1 MRAPRAL
8 AVLAAACLS
17 APLGARASHA
27 LDPVALETELNQV
40 PGIVTN
46 GIFAR
51 RPADH
56 LLLASAAGIRRID
69 RGR

>member
-1 MRAPRAL
+1 MFDYLKNP
-8 AVLAAACLS
+8 
-17 APLGARASHA
+17 ASKIRF
-27 LDPVALETELNQV
+27 PQRYTWVKEVETMGPYKLR
-40 PGIVTN
+40 IVTN

>member
-1 MRAPRAL
+1 MTLEEL
-8 AVLAAACLS
+8 ARTAYF
-17 APLGARASHA
+17 R
-27 LDPVALETELNQV
+27 TERVPKDYQPELVVTRSYAQKHY